1 MTCLRLVSP
10 KDRNLCFGGTIVLL
24 PEHFSALTL
33 AQLCPSL
40 GNLTILAKQEYLL
53 GVQFSYFLIIVNV
66 CSGFI

>member
-10 KDRNLCFGGTIVLL
+10 KDRILFFGGTIVLL

-40 GNLTILAKQEYLL
+40 GNLTIFVDSNLKVYHP
-53 GVQFSYFLIIVNV
+53 
-66 CSGFI
+66 

>member
-10 KDRNLCFGGTIVLL
+10 KDRILFFGGTIVLL

-40 GNLTILAKQEYLL
+40 GNLTILAKQENLL
-53 GVQFSYFLIIVNV
+53 GVQFSYFLIIGNV

>member
-40 GNLTILAKQEYLL
+40 GNLTILAKQKNLL
-53 GVQFSYFLIIVNV
+53 GILASI
-66 CSGFI
+66 SFI